1 MFSEWLYLRQE
12 CRIVGALIGTLG
24 QAPRQVDF
32 SGLPMLL
39 SAQEIDV
46 LLNQGKISLF
56 KLKSDHFS
64 EDYINKYQLHQEQV
78 YQEQIELF
86 RVEREKEIRR
96 KGDQIVDGKMRKN
109 KSLTADDGDADAEI
123 IIDDDDQHAKEKI
136 LREEI
141 SKIPSLPKHQALLQT
156 CLEQPWIDHE
166 TNDAKELVE
175 NWKYLGN
182 ELKRLVF
189 ADLWHKG
196 FFVTDGT
203 KFGGDFLVYPGD
215 PIHFHAKYVVICQA
229 SSVTDIKETD
239 LVTRSRLGS
248 STKKTVLLAT
258 QKDEREI
265 QYHAV
270 KWTER

>member
-1 MFSEWLYLRQE
+1 MIPGVPTSFVCTFSEWLYLRQE

-39 SAQEIDV
+39 SAPEID
-46 LLNQGKISLF
+46 LLLKQGKISLF
-56 KLKSDHFS
+56 KLKSEKFS
-64 EDYINKYQLHQEQV
+64 EDYINKYRLHQGQV

-86 RVEREKEIRR
+86 RLEREKEIR
-96 KGDQIVDGKMRKN
+96 KNADQIVDGKMRKKTQN
-109 KSLTADDGDADAEI
+109 NDDIEVIVD
-123 IIDDDDQHAKEKI
+123 KEKI
-136 LREEI
+136 VQDEI
-141 SKIPSLPKHQALLQT
+141 DKIPSLPKHQALLQT

-166 TNDAKELVE
+166 TNAKVPVD

-189 ADLWHKG
+189 ADLWHQG

-203 KFGGDFLVYPGD
+203 KFGGDFLAYPGD
-215 PIHFHAKYVVICQA
+215 PIQFHAKYVVICQA
-229 SSVTDIKETD
+229 SSITDMKEAD
-239 LVTRSRLGS
+239 LVARSRLGS
-248 STKKTVLLAT
+248 STKKIVLLAT
-258 QKDEREI
+258 QTENGIK
-265 QYHAV
+265 YHAV